1 MTIIKLFTDGSAIN
15 NGHPSGVASWA
26 VVGKR
31 LNKDDD
37 IIDVFEDSG
46 FLPAPATNNQ
56 GELMGIIKALEKAR
70 ELRDSGD
77 MTPISIYSDS
87 AYCVEGSNSWMHN
100 WKRQGWTRGRKTV
113 KNVKMWQEIYNL
125 YYILKQENVT
135 IIKVAGHAGIDGN
148 ERADTL
154 AKKALKEGVHG
165 EKF

>member
-1 MTIIKLFTDGSAIN
+1 MTMIKLFTDGSAIN

-31 LNKDDD
+31 LNEDNN
-37 IIDVFEDSG
+37 IIDIFSDSG

-56 GELMGIIKALEKAR
+56 GELMGVIRALEKAR

-77 MTPISIYSDS
+77 RTPIRIYSDS

-113 KNVKMWQEIYNL
+113 KNVKMWQNIYNL
-125 YYILKQENVT
+125 YYILKQEDVT
-135 IIKVAGHAGIDGN
+135 IIKVAGHAGITGN
-148 ERADTL
+148 EMADNL
-154 AKKALKEGVHG
+154 AKKALKEGARG
-165 EKF
+165 KKF